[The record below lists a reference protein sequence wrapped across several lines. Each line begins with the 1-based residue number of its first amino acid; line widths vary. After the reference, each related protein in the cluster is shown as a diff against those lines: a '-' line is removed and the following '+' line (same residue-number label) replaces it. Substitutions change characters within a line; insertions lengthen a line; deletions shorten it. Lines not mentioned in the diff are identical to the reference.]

1 MKTIETRVLD
11 SLQPHPRNA
20 SLYGNEHG
28 TYDDKLVESLVAGIW
43 PGEIQITTGNVI
55 ISGHRRCEHAIF
67 ASIES
72 AEVWVRTDLPEDPTS
87 PQVLEA
93 LLQANLQRN
102 KGNEQKL
109 REFGLWKEVE
119 KELAKGRRGAN
130 QYTKEDPGA
139 KHREAKTGDAR
150 DLAAK
155 RVGLGSGSDAEKA
168 YKALVAADQAEASG
182 DAVQVAKA
190 KEVKKAL
197 EKGIKPATRKA
208 KEVGLIE
215 TSQAKPTTKAPP
227 APPAAPSRLP
237 KRPAH
242 LKATLERE
250 TPYIKDRLLVA
261 AQLLVEAHTIVK
273 SESKRLRDKFTKDNL
288 VWTTHFQEVVEFW
301 NEAEIFGDFDAL
313 FEVDTIKTYDDA
325 LRAISQIAKRTGER
339 VQGIRISTGCA
350 PDPNKAHMVTSK
362 A

>member
-1 MKTIETRVLD
+1 MTNHCAVTCPIVTEAVEAASEESRLRMAQVAMESEKISENEVCRRFKLNRQTFRNYLARV
-11 SLQPHPRNA
+11 
-20 SLYGNEHG
+20 G
-28 TYDDKLVESLVAGIW
+28 
-43 PGEIQITTGNVI
+43 
-55 ISGHRRCEHAIF
+55 
-67 ASIES
+67 
-72 AEVWVRTDLPEDPTS
+72 
-87 PQVLEA
+87 
-93 LLQANLQRN
+93 
-102 KGNEQKL
+102 
-109 REFGLWKEVE
+109 
-119 KELAKGRRGAN
+119 
-130 QYTKEDPGA
+130 
-139 KHREAKTGDAR
+139 
-150 DLAAK
+150 AAK
-155 RVGLGSGSDAEKA
+155 ISSTDTLKEFTRSDGRLVREITPEERDRWFEAHQAGKSFKAIADEFNRDRSAVSKEIRKRQEPERPAEPPEPKA
-168 YKALVAADQAEASG
+168 
-182 DAVQVAKA
+182 
-190 KEVKKAL
+190 
-197 EKGIKPATRKA
+197 
-208 KEVGLIE
+208 E
-215 TSQAKPTTKAPP
+215 TPQGQSTVE

-350 PDPNKAHMVTSK
+350 PDPNKAHMVISK